1 MEGGGLTL
9 EAWGRENGQGK
20 VKIFSSF
27 SPFFSS
33 CSSCSL
39 FLPPLLLPQDLIQ
52 AALGGGGGRGAA
64 SRDLGRGGEDRE
76 ETPRGGEHDVRRRR
90 LRTPCGRKG
99 IGTGLSIPGFIFL

>member
-20 VKIFSSF
+20 VEIFSSF
-27 SPFFSS
+27 SPFSS

-52 AALGGGGGRGAA
+52 AALGGGVRRGAEGRDHERRREEGEVKGGR
-64 SRDLGRGGEDRE
+64 RHGRGMELL
-76 ETPRGGEHDVRRRR
+76 VRK
-90 LRTPCGRKG
+90 RKES
-99 IGTGLSIPGFIFL
+99 GLPS

>member
-20 VKIFSSF
+20 VEIFSSF
-27 SPFFSS
+27 SPFSS

-52 AALGGGGGRGAA
+52 AALGGGGGRGGA
-64 SRDLGRGGEDRE
+64 SRDLERGGEDRE
-76 ETPRGGEHDVRRRR
+76 EAPWG
-90 LRTPCGRKG
+90 
-99 IGTGLSIPGFIFL
+99 